1 MAAAAPL
8 KVPLTLIP
16 SVVIA
21 AIDTTIMRATITA
34 YSTAVGPSSLL
45 NNLTNFSCKVRMRKL
60 LKEVKLKGRLKV
72 NHKII
77 LDDP

>member
-8 KVPLTLIP
+8 KVLLTLVP

-45 NNLTNFSCKVRMRKL
+45 KNLTNFSCKVRMTKL
-60 LKEVKLKGRLKV
+60 LSRENLKGRVK
-72 NHKII
+72 
-77 LDDP
+77 